1 MYGLRS
7 RMKKEKL
14 LKNYKRLMREA
25 TAFSVYNEH
34 ESSRLQRQANLVLDQ
49 IEQLD

>member
-1 MYGLRS
+1 MFGLRS

-25 TAFSVYNEH
+25 SIFKYYDQSKSKEIIRKAE
-34 ESSRLQRQANLVLDQ
+34 LVLDQ